1 MIPLFQIPNHWKV
14 AISAWSFRIVSAL
27 VQIISIRVLFNYLG
41 MDRYAVYV
49 ILYSL
54 LHWCNFF
61 DCGIGNSLQNYIS
74 EARVKQQDYSKYMTI
89 TLQIVVFL
97 FISLILILC
106 FISLPLQKVILA
118 KYLFLPELQTSN
130 LVFAICSIFIT
141 LTFANIII
149 KVYYALQK
157 GTIPNILQL
166 IAIVI
171 SMVSIVLLNKFYHD
185 GSSILKA
192 LLCFS
197 LPQLLFLGIPF
208 LLTFKRHLKNLF
220 NFDFTLLKTFIY
232 RSIKFTGFTVMY
244 VAILQVDYLIMART
258 VTSESVTAYNIF
270 TRFFSFGLLIYIA
283 FLNAFWPTC
292 SEMFYRK
299 ELSEIKKLLQKYCIF
314 GISVIWINIFFIF
327 IFQNFL
333 IKILVP
339 NGNVSVDI
347 LFFIL
352 FAIYAV
358 FRVITDTYTIF
369 LEAVSYLKIF
379 WLILPIQL
387 LLCICL
393 QYFLSTKYGIN
404 GIILGSLLSFML
416 TTSWILPYASY
427 KILNKATTQK
437 EIKQKNI

>member
-1 MIPLFQIPNHWKV
+1 MDKTNKMIFPIQIPNHWKV

-41 MDRYAVYV
+41 MDRYAIYV

-54 LHWCNFF
+54 LHWCNLF

-74 EARVKQQDYSKYMTI
+74 EARVKSQDYSKYMTI
-89 TLQIVVFL
+89 TLQIVTFL
-97 FISLILILC
+97 FLSLILILC
-106 FISLPLQKVILA
+106 FVSLPLQKVILA

-130 LVFAICSIFIT
+130 LVLVICSIFIT
-141 LTFANIII
+141 LTFVSIII

-171 SMVSIVLLNKFYHD
+171 SMLSIVLLNKFYHD
-185 GSSILKA
+185 NSSILKA

-197 LPQLLFLGIPF
+197 LPQLILLGIPF
-208 LLTFKRHLKNLF
+208 FFTFKKHIKNIF
-220 NFDFTLLKTFIY
+220 CFDLSLIKAFIY
-232 RSIKFTGFTVMY
+232 RSLKFTGFTVMY

-314 GISVIWINIFFIF
+314 GISIIWINIFFIF

-339 NGNVSVDI
+339 NGNVSVDT

-369 LEAVSYLKIF
+369 LEAVSSLKIF

-416 TTSWILPYASY
+416 TTSWILPYTSY
-427 KILNKATTQK
+427 KILNKAEEQK
-437 EIKQKNI
+437 